1 MPLRSLL
8 FFGFAAAL
16 VAADAPSLDDRLRAL
31 ESKVDAL
38 QKENAELRRALGA
51 PALAAPHADAATTA
65 TAPADPL
72 MPAGKETKVVIGGF
86 TQAQAEFGGTGDARF
101 AGANDRFYFRRA
113 RLYLLGS
120 FAEHFEFKIEG
131 EFGAASVTPGTG
143 LRAQTND
150 TYLAWNRYPEAAV
163 RVSQLK
169 PAFAAELLAI
179 EYKGPL
185 IERSLGA
192 ERVGDGRQPGMEVAG
207 DFFAHRA
214 GYQVFV
220 GNGSGA
226 NSSANDNNKFLQTA
240 RVYASAFDAKDCG
253 RLTLGA
259 DALHSTDA
267 ALSKLGPGFDAVPGG
282 AADNLFTGTRDGW
295 GVDAAWHCGLLDVSS
310 ELLRMRYRPTNQIPN
325 KSFGAESWQLT
336 AAYFLVPNQ
345 LQAAVRRE
353 HFDPNT
359 SRGGD
364 ATNNWLVGL
373 DYYLKGEDL
382 KLMVDYLFG
391 RAAGL
396 PDTHGRLLTRFQI
409 VY

>member
-1 MPLRSLL
+1 ML
-8 FFGFAAAL
+8 FFLLAAAL
-16 VAADAPSLDDRLRAL
+16 AAAEPASLDERLRAL

-38 QKENAELRRALGA
+38 QTENAELRRALSP
-51 PALAAPHADAATTA
+51 PATA
-65 TAPADPL
+65 TPAHGTAPEAPADPL
-72 MPAGKETKVVIGGF
+72 MPAGKETRVVIGGF
-86 TQAQAEFGGTGDARF
+86 TQAQAEFGGAGDARF
-101 AGANDRFYFRRA
+101 AGTSDRVYFRRA
-113 RLYLLGS
+113 RLFLAGS

-131 EFGAASVTPGTG
+131 EFGAGSVTPGTG

-150 TYLAWNRYPEAAV
+150 TYLGWNRYPEATV
-163 RVSQLK
+163 RVGQLK

-192 ERVGDGRQPGMEVAG
+192 ERIADGRQLGAEIAG
-207 DFFAHRA
+207 DLFGHRA
-214 GYQVFV
+214 GYLVFV
-220 GNGSGA
+220 GNGSGS

-240 RVYASAFDAKDCG
+240 RVYAAAFDSKDTG

-267 ALSKLGPGFDAVPGG
+267 ALGKLGPGFDAVPGG
-282 AADNLFTGTRDGW
+282 AVDNLFTGTRSGW
-295 GVDAAWHCGLLDVSS
+295 GLDATWHCGLLDLSS
-310 ELLRMRYRPTNQIPN
+310 ELLRMRYRPANRIPN
-325 KSFGAESWQLT
+325 QSFTAESWQLT
-336 AAYFLVPNQ
+336 AAYFLLPNQ

-359 SRGGD
+359 ARGGD
-364 ATNNWLVGL
+364 ATNNWLLGL

-382 KLMVDYLFG
+382 KLMVDYLLG
-391 RAAGL
+391 RAPGL
-396 PDTHGRLLTRFQI
+396 SNAHGRLLTRFQI